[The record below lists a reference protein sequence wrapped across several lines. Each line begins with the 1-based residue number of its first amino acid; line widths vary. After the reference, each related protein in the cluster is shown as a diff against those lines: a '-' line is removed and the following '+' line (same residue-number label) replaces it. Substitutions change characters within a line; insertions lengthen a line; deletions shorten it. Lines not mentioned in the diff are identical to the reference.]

1 MANGDPTEDMLS
13 TEASARLMG
22 CSRPHVAMLID
33 AQVLA
38 GGIKNER
45 GERMVPLA
53 SVERWIREFKNTP
66 GDADYRKAGVEGG
79 MYDIPD
85 EVYSEHSLKSRRRAR
100 SKA

>member
-45 GERMVPLA
+45 GERLVPLA
-53 SVERWIREFKNTP
+53 SVVRWVREFKNP
-66 GDADYRKAGVEGG
+66 SGDADYRKAGVAGG

-85 EVYSEHSLKSRRRAR
+85 DVYAVHTLRDRRSR
-100 SKA
+100 